1 MSTAGQNADVR
12 GAYEAA
18 ARLWTE
24 GPERL
29 YASLARALLASAAES
44 LAVGPADEG
53 SADERLA
60 DGGKADQQPADRG
73 KADQQPADRGKA
85 DQQPADRGKADQQPA
100 DGGPRRGG
108 LAGGWLAGLRVLDLG
123 AGTGVAGRAALA
135 AGARSVVSADSAL
148 GMLRRC
154 GAGLHPVAADAT
166 ALPFGDGSF
175 DLVLAAF
182 CLGHLDRPA
191 AGLREARRVAAA
203 LAASSFAPGWSH
215 RAKAAVDD
223 VLGSFGYRPPPWYVT
238 FKRDTEPWASD
249 PAALRRDTAAAGFA
263 EVRLQT
269 VTVEAGMSSP
279 AQLASWRLGMAHVAP
294 FVASL
299 PAARQAELRRAA
311 ESAVAGSGPLVVSML
326 VLTAR

>member
-1 MSTAGQNADVR
+1 MSAAGQSDGVR

-18 ARLWTE
+18 ARRWAE

-29 YASLARALLASAAES
+29 YASLARALVACAAE
-44 LAVGPADEG
+44 G
-53 SADERLA
+53 R
-60 DGGKADQQPADRG
+60 
-73 KADQQPADRGKA
+73 
-85 DQQPADRGKADQQPA
+85 
-100 DGGPRRGG
+100 
-108 LAGGWLAGLRVLDLG
+108 LAGLRVLDLG

-135 AGARSVVSADSAL
+135 AGAWPVVSADSAL

-166 ALPFGDGSF
+166 ALPFRDGSF

-191 AGLREARRVAAA
+191 AGLREARRVATA
-203 LAASSFAPGWSH
+203 LVASSFAPDWNHG
-215 RAKAAVDD
+215 AKAAVDD

-263 EVRLQT
+263 EVRLRT
-269 VTVEAGMSSP
+269 VTVEAGLSSP

-294 FVASL
+294 FVGSL

-311 ESAVAGSGPLVVSML
+311 ESAVAGTGPLVVSML